1 MGFLLFPPPPP
12 PPRNKYIKNG
22 EGVKFI
28 LKNISAPRSPFPP
41 FVSLRAFPQFSS
53 LRPKSDRNWNCCLST
68 PPHHR
73 PPPSSTPSFP
83 AAPRFFPPP
92 SPKPVAP
99 SSCPL
104 FSHPCSFWV
113 LMKRIWGSRGGAR
126 GSRWEPLCFCS
137 SEGESGGEKTGQ
149 KKEGSALCLHPAF
162 PKNPQLLQQVGYF
175 PQTSSFFF

>member
-68 PPHHR
+68 PPPTSPPTTFYPFVPGR
-73 PPPSSTPSFP
+73 PPLLPPPLPKTRRPIELPSFLP
-83 AAPRFFPPP
+83 SLLVLGSNEEDLGFAGRGAGVAMGAALFLQLRGRKWGGKNGAKKGRIRSLP
-92 SPKPVAP
+92 SPRVP
-99 SSCPL
+99 
-104 FSHPCSFWV
+104 
-113 LMKRIWGSRGGAR
+113 
-126 GSRWEPLCFCS
+126 
-137 SEGESGGEKTGQ
+137 
-149 KKEGSALCLHPAF
+149 
-162 PKNPQLLQQVGYF
+162 
-175 PQTSSFFF
+175 